1 LDDQGRDSGGHISEL
16 FSDDDAVD
24 EFFTPRV
31 RRVPEPPP
39 APPPPEPRAPRPDHY
54 KVISISLYNEDI
66 ERLDQLVKDLKAR
79 GHSRASRS
87 MLIREALRQIDL
99 ESVPPQ
105 R

>member
-1 LDDQGRDSGGHISEL
+1 MDDQGREDGGHIGEL
-16 FSDDDAVD
+16 FANEDAVD
-24 EFFTPRV
+24 EFFTPRAP
-31 RRVPEPPP
+31 RRAPQSAP
-39 APPPPEPRAPRPDHY
+39 APKPAHY

-66 ERLDQLVKDLKAR
+66 ERLDALVKDLKAR

-99 ESVPPQ
+99 DNVPPQ